1 MSHWVVAPIV
11 LPLLAAILIL
21 AGAGV
26 GIAYQRALGVL
37 ATLLLVPITLQLW
50 GLAADGTVHAY
61 ALGDWAPPF
70 GIVLVLDRL
79 SAFMLVLTAL
89 LAAAAV
95 VYAAGGVDAHGK
107 SFHTLF
113 QLQLMGINGAFLTGD
128 LFNLFVFFE
137 VLLLASYGLLLHGGG
152 GDRSRAGFAYVALN
166 LVGSSVFLVGLG
178 LLYGS
183 LGSLNLADVARRIAL
198 AGPDVEPLVYT
209 AALLLFAVFALKA
222 AIVFLHFWLPQA
234 YSAATAPVAALFAIM
249 TKVGIYAIL
258 RVSSVAFPDG
268 PVAELMAQWLVPI
281 GLATLLVGTLGAL
294 GARRFS
300 ELVAYMV
307 VASVGTLLAVFGLG
321 SEQAL
326 IAGFYY
332 LAHST
337 LVTGAL
343 FLLAG
348 VLGHERGECGDRFHV
363 GPVAVHQNVLGL
375 LFLLGAASVS
385 GMPPFSGFFGKLMA
399 LEAARDT
406 ALMPWFWAIVLVT
419 GLLTIVMFSRVGSLL
434 IWKGTPTEVHTPE
447 THRAAWAGLWVLV
460 LASPMLVVFAGPI
473 VDAVG
478 SIATQMSDPSAYIDG
493 VLGSGARIAAGG
505 PQ

>member
-1 MSHWVVAPIV
+1 
-11 LPLLAAILIL
+11 
-21 AGAGV
+21 
-26 GIAYQRALGVL
+26 
-37 ATLLLVPITLQLW
+37 
-50 GLAADGTVHAY
+50 
-61 ALGDWAPPF
+61 
-70 GIVLVLDRL
+70 
-79 SAFMLVLTAL
+79 
-89 LAAAAV
+89 
-95 VYAAGGVDAHGK
+95 
-107 SFHTLF
+107 
-113 QLQLMGINGAFLTGD
+113 
-128 LFNLFVFFE
+128 
-137 VLLLASYGLLLHGGG
+137 
-152 GDRSRAGFAYVALN
+152 
-166 LVGSSVFLVGLG
+166 
-178 LLYGS
+178 
-183 LGSLNLADVARRIAL
+183 
-198 AGPDVEPLVYT
+198 
-209 AALLLFAVFALKA
+209 
-222 AIVFLHFWLPQA
+222 
-234 YSAATAPVAALFAIM
+234 
-249 TKVGIYAIL
+249 
-258 RVSSVAFPDG
+258 
-268 PVAELMAQWLVPI
+268 
-281 GLATLLVGTLGAL
+281 
-294 GARRFS
+294 
-300 ELVAYMV
+300 MV

-326 IAGFYY
+326 VAGFYY

-375 LFLLGAASVS
+375 LFLLGAASVA

-406 ALMPWFWAIVLVT
+406 ALMPWFWSIVLVT

-434 IWKGTPTEVHTPE
+434 IWKGTPTEIHTPE
-447 THRAAWAGLWVLV
+447 THRAAWAGLWLLV